1 MLTGFPEVVMHSTD
15 VAAFFLSFE
24 ARLSV
29 AFSIVSP
36 DHLEHG
42 LGLAGGDLSIFR
54 DKTNIAL

>member
-1 MLTGFPEVVMHSTD
+1 MHSTD

-24 ARLSV
+24 ARLPV

-54 DKTNIAL
+54 DNALLGIGE